1 MVKLCKVVTAE
12 KKSASK
18 KNYKAF
24 VSASPAATDAQRVVL
39 FNWE

>member
-1 MVKLCKVVTAE
+1 MVKLCKVVTA
-12 KKSASK
+12 KYNLPLK

-24 VSASPAATDAQRVVL
+24 VSASPMATNAQRVFL